1 MSLDYR
7 KMPVQGA
14 GTSKQKTIPKSG
26 HPGPVSVQ
34 EAGEPQEEHDADIQ
48 FPLYAGLNLV
58 SRGIQAGGI
67 PEESDVGESGVPDE
81 IRVRN
86 VDFFLDR
93 LGRVIHMTCNKD
105 IQKPMPV
112 EAIRALYRG
121 IYKNLAKE
129 EKRGISP
136 MLEKLIVTALSR
148 VPSYLLAEKDPDHPG
163 ENEIPDIKELLALD
177 AYLQEYEQINPEGE
191 SSATFSGY
199 HRGAAGQ
206 PDFVYKNKK
215 EKTLKSYDPLRLPR
229 KGGEEIWLKS
239 AYEHHAGGKNTG
251 AVCILDVSD
260 ATETQLDNWI
270 SIFRDKLIQ
279 IRSFLENQGDENQIK
294 DELMHLC
301 NTYVVSYGQNAENVK
316 VKELKTIFDETRE
329 FLRKHPELMQLEK
342 WRENEMSGPFSED
355 MFGGLFD
362 IP

>member
-34 EAGEPQEEHDADIQ
+34 EAGEPREEHDADMQ
-48 FPLYAGLNLV
+48 FPLFASLNPAF
-58 SRGIQAGGI
+58 RGIRTKGA
-67 PEESDVGESGVPDE
+67 PEESDAGESGVPDE
-81 IRVRN
+81 VRVRN
-86 VDFFLDR
+86 VDSFLDQ
-93 LGRVIHMTCNKD
+93 LGEVCHMACIQD
-105 IQKPMPV
+105 IWDPMPV

-121 IYKNLAKE
+121 IYKDLAKE

-136 MLEKLIVTALSR
+136 MLEKLVVTALSR

-163 ENEIPDIKELLALD
+163 ENEVPDIKELLALD

-191 SSATFSGY
+191 PSATFSGY

-206 PDFVYKNKK
+206 PDFVYKNEK

-229 KGGEEIWLKS
+229 KGGEETWLKG

-270 SIFRDKLIQ
+270 GIFEDKSIQ
-279 IRSFLENQGDENQIK
+279 IRSSLENQEDKSQI
-294 DELMHLC
+294 DELIHLC
-301 NTYVVSYGQNAENVK
+301 NTYVVSYSQNANDDK
-316 VKELKTIFDETRE
+316 VKALKTIFDETRK
-329 FLRKHPELMQLEK
+329 FLWKHPELMQLEK

-355 MFGGLFD
+355 MFAGLFD